1 MSMTATLTI
10 TINQPVQR
18 ASAARGLDAVAR
30 RLRDLESDH
39 AEIGLSAEDALA
51 LGAALEAIT
60 AILAAVDPNASH
72 HRPGH
77 HLTNAVKHAEEVT
90 Y

>member
-1 MSMTATLTI
+1 MSMTASLTI

-18 ASAARGLDAVAR
+18 ASAARGLDAAAR
-30 RLRDLESDH
+30 LIRDMEADAAHL
-39 AEIGLSAEDALA
+39 GLSAKDAAALRVAAALVAAALA
-51 LGAALEAIT
+51 EI
-60 AILAAVDPNASH
+60 DPASSH

-77 HLTNAVKHAEEVT
+77 HLTSAIKAADGVT

>member
-1 MSMTATLTI
+1 MSMTASITI

-30 RLRDLESDH
+30 RLRDLESDYN
-39 AEIGLSAEDALA
+39 ALGLSAEDALA
-51 LGAALEAIT
+51 LGAAREAIA
-60 AILAAVDPNASH
+60 AILAAVDPHSSH

-77 HLTNAVKHAEEVT
+77 HLVNAVKHSEEVT